1 MSESN
6 TRVII
11 MGGLGN
17 QLFQYSFALARV
29 AGSSTKIILDPNFA
43 SIRVNSEGKPDLSS
57 YKLNE
62 TVKVEEVSK
71 YPKILRK
78 VTGLG
83 IRLNLENRNFSTG
96 LKGKALQFLADL
108 IHSLYFRHRCILYFS
123 DDNGFSELDS
133 RRNFTT
139 YIGYFQSYIF
149 ADEVKAKLHQLMPIE
164 KSEQLTHFQERAK
177 SDTPL
182 IVHIRLKDYRNEAKF
197 GILSHEYYL
206 EAITRQVAMN
216 CYKRI
221 WLFSDEPLEAMDYI
235 PSKFHDITENVSEK
249 ISGTV
254 DTLEIMRLGAG
265 YVLANSTYSWWAA
278 YLSHTKDPFVIYPTP
293 WFSGMPEPS
302 HLTPG
307 GWLPINR

>member
-6 TRVII
+6 TRVIM

-29 AGSSTKIILDPNFA
+29 ARSSTKIILDPNFA
-43 SIRVNSEGKPDLSS
+43 TIRVNSAGKPDLSS

-62 TVKVEEVSK
+62 TVHVEEVSK

-83 IRLNLENRNFSTG
+83 IRLSLENRDFSTG
-96 LKGKALQFLADL
+96 FKGKVLQFLAEL
-108 IHSLYFRHRCILYFS
+108 IHSLYFRHRCSLYFS
-123 DDNGFSELDS
+123 DDNGFSEIDN
-133 RRNFTT
+133 RRDFTT
-139 YIGYFQSYIF
+139 YIGYFQSHIF
-149 ADEVKAKLHQLMPIE
+149 ADEVKAKLNELTPIE
-164 KSEQLTHFQERAK
+164 KSEQFVHFQERAK
-177 SDTPL
+177 NDSPL

-216 CYKRI
+216 RYNRI
-221 WLFSDEPLEAMDYI
+221 WLFSDEPIEAINYI
-235 PSKFHDITENVSEK
+235 PSVFHDITENISEK

-254 DTLEIMRLGAG
+254 ETLEIMRLGSG

-278 YLSHTKDPFVIYPTP
+278 YLSHTKEPFVIYPTP

-302 HLTPG
+302 HLTPRE
-307 GWLPINR
+307 WLPISR